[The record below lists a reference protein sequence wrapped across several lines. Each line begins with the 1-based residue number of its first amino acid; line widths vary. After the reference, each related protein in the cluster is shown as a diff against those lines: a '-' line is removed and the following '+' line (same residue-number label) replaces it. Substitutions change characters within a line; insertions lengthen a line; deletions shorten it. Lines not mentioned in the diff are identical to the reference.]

1 MDDGISY
8 YKEWGCYMRLVQRVI
23 LILAA
28 LLLPLTAAAKLE
40 PSATHQNAVKS
51 IAEAFEEGHY
61 RSQKLDDRLS
71 EIVFDRYIEILDPSH
86 SYFLQSDID
95 SFSQYRTQLDD
106 QISSG
111 NLSIAYSIYDRYLTR
126 FNDRQTYLIN
136 KLAENRSFEFNNAE
150 TIQIDRKDA
159 PWFNGSEEADA
170 YWDRRL
176 KSALLNLKLADRT
189 LEQAVETLTK
199 RYTAQ
204 RNRAQQS
211 ESDDVFQTFANALAN
226 SYDPHTSYFSPRVSE
241 NFQIN
246 MSLSLEGIG
255 AVLQTED
262 EFTKIVSLVP
272 AGPADKSGQLSP
284 ADLIVGVAQ
293 GEDGEFADVVGMRL
307 DDVVQLI
314 RGPKNSVVRLET
326 IPAGSKEG
334 ASRRIVSLVRSKV
347 QLEEQ
352 AAKSRVIRIDREGR
366 EYKMGIIEV
375 PTFYIDFAALQ
386 QGDANYRS
394 TTRDVAVL
402 IEELKQQEVD
412 GLIIDL
418 RDNGGGSLREANEL
432 VGLFISRGPTV
443 QIRDA
448 NGRVDVLGDYDPNT
462 LWTGPLT
469 VVINRLSAS
478 ASEIFAGAIQDY
490 RRGLVVGSRTFGKGT
505 VQTLRPLEHGQI
517 KLTTAKFYRISG
529 ESTQH
534 EGVVPDISFPNMI
547 DEDEIGES
555 ALEFALPWDQV
566 RPVRYGRYSTLDRWL
581 PELNNRYQARTTDDP
596 DFNHMRE
603 ALELVNEQK
612 ALKELPLNEEKL
624 RQQRDRFDA
633 AQLSI
638 ENARRLKKN
647 LPALESLDDII
658 AENSSNE
665 DKTDEDS
672 EALLRE
678 SGELTVDMIELQIET
693 NRRMQG

>member
-1 MDDGISY
+1 MQFGQRFIFL
-8 YKEWGCYMRLVQRVI
+8 LV
-23 LILAA
+23 A

-40 PSATHQNAVKS
+40 PSDIHQSAVKS
-51 IAEAFEEGHY
+51 IAEAFEQGHY
-61 RSQKLDDRLS
+61 RSQPLDDRLS
-71 EIVFDRYIEILDPSH
+71 EIVFDRYLEILDPSR
-86 SYFLQSDID
+86 SYFLKTDID
-95 SFSQYRTQLDD
+95 SFSEYRTKLDD
-106 QISSG
+106 DIRSG
-111 NLSIAYSIYDRYLTR
+111 DLSIAYAIYDRYLTR
-126 FNDRQTYLIN
+126 FNDRQNYLVD
-136 KLAENRSFEFNNAE
+136 KLAQVKSFEFNEAQTLE
-150 TIQIDRKDA
+150 IDRKDS
-159 PWFNGSEEADA
+159 PWFEDAAKADA

-176 KSALLNLKLADRT
+176 TSALLNLKLADRT
-189 LEQAVETLTK
+189 QDQSIETLTK
-199 RYTAQ
+199 RYSAQ
-204 RNRAQQS
+204 LNRALQT
-211 ESDDVFQTFANALAN
+211 EGDDVFQTFANALAN

-262 EFTKIVSLVP
+262 EFTKVVSLVP

-284 ADLIVGVAQ
+284 ADIIVGVAQ

-352 AAKSRVIRIDREGR
+352 AAKSRVIQINRDGR
-366 EYKMGIIEV
+366 EYKMGVIEV

-386 QGDANYRS
+386 QGDTNYRS

-402 IEELKQQEVD
+402 IDELKQQQVD

-443 QIRDA
+443 QIRDSD
-448 NGRVDVLGDYDPNT
+448 GRVDVLGDYDPNT

-534 EGVVPDISFPNMI
+534 EGVVPDVRFPDMI

-566 RPVRYGRYSTLDRWL
+566 RPVRFGRYSTLDRWL
-581 PELNNRYQARTTDDP
+581 PELNNRSQARTANDP
-596 DFNHMRE
+596 DFNHMRDAI
-603 ALELVNEQK
+603 ALINEQK
-612 ALKELPLNEEKL
+612 ALKELPLNEAKL
-624 RQQRDRFDA
+624 RQQRDQFDA

-638 ENARRLKKN
+638 ENERRIKKN
-647 LPALESLDDII
+647 LPPIESLDEVV
-658 AENSSNE
+658 AQNSEKKASP
-665 DKTDEDS
+665 DEDS

-678 SGELTVDMIELQIET
+678 SAELTVDMIELQIET